1 MLVGLGCGD
10 KTSCR
15 CKDHIEEGLAG
26 ILGDL
31 GDITTQYS
39 NCTAN
44 AFNRYISQGLS
55 VADANSNALSDCAYV
70 QTSAYANSI
79 EAKSMDLQNAN
90 TQLTNDFN
98 SALTDGSKTVADI
111 QADTIAAQAA
121 YDTVKSVYASAPATV
136 ADSVKQMLTAL
147 LPPSVNVDLV
157 PVTITNAPIAQ
168 LITTTGNLGI
178 QNTNQ
183 PIPISSVTTLTPSQV
198 AQQNTITSG
207 SGTGPIALS
216 MSTTPTTTTDTS
228 IFFWGGLGLLG
239 LVLFMGGD

>member
-10 KTSCR
+10 ETSCSCG

-39 NCTAN
+39 NCTSN
-44 AFNRYISQGLS
+44 AFNRYRSQGLS
-55 VADANSNALSDCAYV
+55 VADANSNALIDCAYV
-70 QTSAYANSI
+70 QTPVYVDSI
-79 EAKSMDLQNAN
+79 AAKNMDLQNAN

-121 YDTVKSVYASAPATV
+121 YDTVKAAYASAPASV

-147 LPPSVNVDLV
+147 LPPSVNVALV
-157 PVTITNAPIAQ
+157 PVSTTNTPIAQ

-178 QNTNQ
+178 PNTNQ
-183 PIPISSVTTLTPSQV
+183 PISISSVVNPTPSQV
-198 AQQNTITSG
+198 TQQNTITSG
-207 SGTGPIALS
+207 SGTGPVS
-216 MSTTPTTTTDTS
+216 STGITS
-228 IFFWGGLGLLG
+228 SSDSSILFWGGLGLLG
-239 LVLFMGGD
+239 LALFVGGD